1 MEAREYQRLYEV
13 EQRMWWFRGLRAN
26 LAALARRCGLGAEE
40 AVLDAGCG
48 TGGLLLEL
56 AAGGQGR
63 PFGLDVA
70 EGACRMAGERSR
82 RPVVAGSL
90 NGLPFRD
97 GAFRLIVSADV
108 LCHARVDERAALRE
122 MRRCLA
128 PGGWLLLNLPAYGWL
143 MSDHDRRVQNARR
156 YTRSQALA
164 MVREAGFGRVRGYY
178 WNSLLLPLMAARR
191 LFRRSGT
198 GESDV
203 QEFPALLDRIFGFC
217 LTLERRAGFPLPFGG
232 SILILAEQA

>member
-1 MEAREYQRLYEV
+1 MEAREYQRLHEV

-26 LAALARRCGLGAEE
+26 LLALARRDGASGNG

-48 TGGLLLEL
+48 TGGVL
-56 AAGGQGR
+56 ADLVACGIEDA
-63 PFGLDVA
+63 FGLDVA
-70 EGACRMAGERSR
+70 EPACQMARARSG

-90 NGLPFRD
+90 NTLPFRD

-108 LCHARVDERAALRE
+108 LCHAKVDEGAALRE

-128 PGGWLLLNLPAYGWL
+128 PGGRLLLNLPAYGWL

-156 YTRSQALA
+156 YTRAEALA
-164 MVREAGFGRVRGYY
+164 LVRQAGFDRARGYY
-178 WNSLLLPLMAARR
+178 WNSLLLPLMVVRR
-191 LFRRSGT
+191 LLRRG
-198 GESDV
+198 GGAESDV
-203 QEFPALLDRIFGFC
+203 RTFPAFLDRLFGGA
-217 LTLERRAGFPLPFGG
+217 LALERRLDFPFPFGG